1 MEFLRK
7 LKKLRSKTITHI
19 RRFVVALGKKMFYE
33 LFD

>member
-7 LKKLRSKTITHI
+7 LKKLRSKMITHI
-19 RRFVVALGKKMFYE
+19 RIFVVALGKKMFYE